1 MFCRSNQCHVANP
14 LSVHHLCSSCMRSC
28 IYLATTKEQAR
39 KTGFLFGCRCVCQ
52 KEVAQNRRPKIKL
65 VHCYKRK
72 GNAMTTMSTLKLT
85 AAQKPTQ
92 MSPVQQRRNKLAKR
106 LWEQMEL
113 AKAQQTGTQYT
124 ATKFRT
130 ITDNETG
137 LRKQVET
144 SKRVKA
150 WWFVADNGKL
160 SLSVRY
166 GTKVL
171 ELAKGKHA
179 VEVGAEKD
187 LVGVLDVIKT
197 AVLAGELDTA
207 IENAANKLRDGFGG

>member
-1 MFCRSNQCHVANP
+1 
-14 LSVHHLCSSCMRSC
+14 
-28 IYLATTKEQAR
+28 
-39 KTGFLFGCRCVCQ
+39 
-52 KEVAQNRRPKIKL
+52 
-65 VHCYKRK
+65 
-72 GNAMTTMSTLKLT
+72 MTTMSTLKLT

-113 AKAQQTGTQYT
+113 AKAQQAGSQFV

-144 SKRVKA
+144 NKRVKA

-171 ELAKGKHA
+171 ELAKGKYA

>member
-1 MFCRSNQCHVANP
+1 
-14 LSVHHLCSSCMRSC
+14 
-28 IYLATTKEQAR
+28 
-39 KTGFLFGCRCVCQ
+39 
-52 KEVAQNRRPKIKL
+52 
-65 VHCYKRK
+65 
-72 GNAMTTMSTLKLT
+72 MTTLSSLKLT

-92 MSPVQQRRNKLAKR
+92 MSAVQQRRNKLAKR

-113 AKAQQTGTQYT
+113 AKAQQAGSQFV

-144 SKRVKA
+144 NKRVKA

-171 ELAKGKHA
+171 ELAKGKWA
-179 VEVGAEKD
+179 VEVGGEKD
-187 LVGVLDVIKT
+187 LVGVLEVVKG
-197 AVLAGELDTA
+197 AVLAGELDA
-207 IENAANKLRDGFGG
+207 QMEAASAKLRDGFGG

>member
-1 MFCRSNQCHVANP
+1 
-14 LSVHHLCSSCMRSC
+14 
-28 IYLATTKEQAR
+28 
-39 KTGFLFGCRCVCQ
+39 
-52 KEVAQNRRPKIKL
+52 
-65 VHCYKRK
+65 
-72 GNAMTTMSTLKLT
+72 MTTMSTLKLT

-113 AKAQQTGTQYT
+113 AKAQQAGTQYT
-124 ATKFRT
+124 ATKFRA

-187 LVGVLDVIKT
+187 LVGVLDLIKT

>member
-1 MFCRSNQCHVANP
+1 
-14 LSVHHLCSSCMRSC
+14 
-28 IYLATTKEQAR
+28 
-39 KTGFLFGCRCVCQ
+39 
-52 KEVAQNRRPKIKL
+52 
-65 VHCYKRK
+65 
-72 GNAMTTMSTLKLT
+72 MTTMSTLKLT

-113 AKAQQTGTQYT
+113 AKAQQAGTQYI

-144 SKRVKA
+144 NKRVKA

-187 LVGVLDVIKT
+187 LVGVLDVIKA

>member
-1 MFCRSNQCHVANP
+1 M
-14 LSVHHLCSSCMRSC
+14 L
-28 IYLATTKEQAR
+28 
-39 KTGFLFGCRCVCQ
+39 
-52 KEVAQNRRPKIKL
+52 
-65 VHCYKRK
+65 
-72 GNAMTTMSTLKLT
+72 
-85 AAQKPTQ
+85 
-92 MSPVQQRRNKLAKR
+92 PVQQRRNKLAKR

-113 AKAQQTGTQYT
+113 AKAQQTGTQFI

-144 SKRVKA
+144 NKRVKA
-150 WWFVADNGKL
+150 WWFVADSGKL

-171 ELAKGKHA
+171 ELAKGKYA
-179 VEVGAEKD
+179 VEVGADKD
-187 LVGVLDVIKT
+187 LVGVLDLIKK

-207 IENAANKLRDGFGG
+207 IENAANKLREGFGG

>member
-1 MFCRSNQCHVANP
+1 
-14 LSVHHLCSSCMRSC
+14 
-28 IYLATTKEQAR
+28 
-39 KTGFLFGCRCVCQ
+39 
-52 KEVAQNRRPKIKL
+52 
-65 VHCYKRK
+65 
-72 GNAMTTMSTLKLT
+72 
-85 AAQKPTQ
+85 

-113 AKAQQTGTQYT
+113 AKAQQAGSQFV

-144 SKRVKA
+144 NKRVKA

-187 LVGVLDVIKT
+187 LVGVLDIIKT

>member
-1 MFCRSNQCHVANP
+1 
-14 LSVHHLCSSCMRSC
+14 
-28 IYLATTKEQAR
+28 
-39 KTGFLFGCRCVCQ
+39 
-52 KEVAQNRRPKIKL
+52 
-65 VHCYKRK
+65 
-72 GNAMTTMSTLKLT
+72 MTTMSTLKLT

-92 MSPVQQRRNKLAKR
+92 MSPVQQRRNKLVKR

-113 AKAQQTGTQYT
+113 AKALQAGTQFV

-144 SKRVKA
+144 NKRVKV

-187 LVGVLDVIKT
+187 LVGVLGVIKM